1 MTANIQAMLRAAVDA
16 AHANRKADARALL
29 ERVLELDEY
38 NEQAW
43 VELSKLVD
51 NLEEKRTCLE
61 NVLVINPS
69 NSYAKEALSR
79 LDSGMGTEPSP
90 LPSAPAFSVPP
101 DDLFAGAAFDNQNI
115 NTGWSDEPDPWTV
128 PTSSA
133 SVQSED
139 DYSVSIPDDWATNL
153 VKKSANPVANTP
165 AAGAFTSF
173 DDDDLFS
180 ASSKAVSG
188 GSPFDA
194 SDFSSAPPVFE
205 TDDFDLPTDA
215 LDSAPPR
222 TGVFTSP
229 FDAGSLSKPAFS
241 SPVVEDDFDAF
252 TSLPSASVK
261 NSAADLDDFRAQLET
276 VKTDDFSDLF
286 DERPKQAVPQYEPLD
301 QRSPEELFALIPP
314 EIKPGR
320 MPGTDGTLAGSAV
333 LLLAL
338 SILLNIGAFAFLI
351 ARVMGISPI

>member
-16 AHANRKADARALL
+16 ANANRKADARALL

-69 NSYAKEALSR
+69 NSYAKEALNR
-79 LDSGMGTEPSP
+79 LNSGMGAEPP

-101 DDLFAGAAFDNQNI
+101 DDLFADAAFDNQNT

-133 SVQSED
+133 SVHSED

-153 VKKSANPVANTP
+153 VKKSANPVFDTT

-173 DDDDLFS
+173 DDDDLFGS
-180 ASSKAVSG
+180 NPRAASG

-194 SDFSSAPPVFE
+194 PDFSSAPPVFE
-205 TDDFDLPTDA
+205 TDDFDLPADA
-215 LDSAPPR
+215 LDPAPQR
-222 TGVFTSP
+222 GVFTDA
-229 FDAGSLSKPAFS
+229 FDAGDFGGSAFGN
-241 SPVVEDDFDAF
+241 PVLEDDFDAF
-252 TSLPSASVK
+252 TGLPPAPVK
-261 NSAADLDDFRAQLET
+261 GIAADLDDFKAQTET

-286 DERPKQAVPQYEPLD
+286 NEQPKQAAPQYEPLD

-320 MPGTDGTLAGSAV
+320 MPGTDGTLAGGAV

-338 SILLNIGAFAFLI
+338 SILLNIGALAFLI